1 MKVHQFLQVVVV
13 SLIMNVGFFPKFP
26 AGAFVTSSTDNN
38 SSLNET

>member
-1 MKVHQFLQVVVV
+1 
-13 SLIMNVGFFPKFP
+13 MNVGFFPKFP